1 MWRMSKTEAVIFM
14 GWNAGAG
21 AKLDR
26 LRTIVAALAH
36 NRGEMIRLIVNEAGD
51 AVGRTNLDGMLI
63 KGGTNASTP
72 S

>member
-1 MWRMSKTEAVIFM
+1 M